1 MGELMTLKSKIMLK
15 NKIQYIHEDWRRRNN
30 YSKGKPFELPDSIPI
45 YNDSDYKPGTKKNN
59 E

>member
-1 MGELMTLKSKIMLK
+1 MTLKSKIMLK